1 MLIKFNSKFSKYIKL
16 SKLRVIELLLVTT
29 VPSMIIAIYGMPP
42 LGLVLYTLA
51 GGTLLAVSAN
61 VMNQV
66 FEVDRDKL
74 MKRTSDRPLVTG
86 ELTKINGIL
95 YSIFCGFTGF
105 LILYIFTT
113 HLAAWIALSAN
124 LFYTFIYTLF
134 LKPRTNQNI
143 VIGGASGAAPVL
155 IGWAATGNSLEIGT
169 WVLFLLVFTWTPAH
183 FWALAIENKKDY
195 QEADFP
201 MLSTQ
206 ETFERTSIFIAIY
219 SCATVIVSIAAAPIL
234 QLGIVYLF
242 IAVFFGSNLM
252 YKSYNLFKR
261 KIPPIKYFVFSNTY
275 LAVIFIGIVADVLWT
290 LKGI

>member
-1 MLIKFNSKFSKYIKL
+1 MLIKVNSKFSKYIKL

-42 LGLVLYTLA
+42 LDLVLYTLA

-86 ELTKINGIL
+86 ELTKINAIL

-155 IGWAATGNSLEIGT
+155 IGWAATGNSIEIGT

-206 ETFERTSIFIAIY
+206 ETFERTSIFISIY
-219 SCATVIVSIAAAPIL
+219 SCATVIVSIVAAPIL

-242 IAVFFGSNLM
+242 IAVFFGFNLM

-261 KIPPIKYFVFSNTY
+261 KISPIKYFVFSNTY

>member
-1 MLIKFNSKFSKYIKL
+1 MLIKVNSKFSKYIKL

-42 LGLVLYTLA
+42 LDLVLYTLV

-86 ELTKINGIL
+86 ELTKINAIL

-124 LFYTFIYTLF
+124 LFYTFIYTLY

-155 IGWAATGNSLEIGT
+155 IGWAATGNSIEIGT

-206 ETFERTSIFIAIY
+206 ETFERTSIFISIY
-219 SCATVIVSIAAAPIL
+219 SCATVIVSIVAAPIL

-242 IAVFFGSNLM
+242 IAVFFGFNLM

-261 KIPPIKYFVFSNTY
+261 KISPIKYFVFSNTY

>member
-86 ELTKINGIL
+86 ELTKINAIL

-124 LFYTFIYTLF
+124 LFYTFIYTLY

-155 IGWAATGNSLEIGT
+155 IGWAATGNSIEIGT

-206 ETFERTSIFIAIY
+206 ETFERTSIFISIY
-219 SCATVIVSIAAAPIL
+219 SCATVIVSIVAAPIL

-242 IAVFFGSNLM
+242 IAVFFGFNLM

-261 KIPPIKYFVFSNTY
+261 KISPIKYFVFSNTY